1 MNVCKYPNN
10 VNAKNIER
18 KCVGNKKYNLC
29 YGEGESFSN
38 LKELEKHV
46 KELESNARLSK
57 DLSSVLTTGCWENK
71 SNKPFLKDFKE
82 IDEKSPIKC
91 LTNGNKWVTGD
102 GYILNK
108 KENESKLEKDTGN
121 KIHVECSPG
130 YGGEPMIEVG
140 GCNDYTE
147 FKEGDD
153 GNYQQFSLSGCDIC
167 DTVYGGNRMDKDDKS
182 CYPQCGLS
190 GTQFF
195 DTSNSN
201 KDLRFIDTKKEFNPG
216 EKRAGYCCNDVEKAV
231 YMKLIKGT
239 EKPKGSNYLDC
250 NTITCENG
258 YIKDGDG
265 IKCCRKIPN
274 SRDDIDYSC
283 SMDKE
288 DTGPMDNETGNEIN
302 YCKDGYYPMVDEGG
316 LRSCR
321 ECNKLDNGIHENAE
335 VECDI
340 SGDNVKVKSDSE
352 YKCQEG
358 GNIYYN
364 EIRQECVECPLNMEI
379 NDNYDK
385 DISGS
390 NMCVCK
396 PDFEQDGSC
405 FQCMG
410 EGIEYN
416 ELYPS
421 DGSRCKCNIIDIP
434 LSENILIG
442 DCGDK
447 PLYNGETCNL
457 TCRDGYT
464 LNGEQPKCFENRL
477 DMGSVTCTDEN
488 NSGGNGSGVF
498 EEITEGFSNAFST
511 NTKRLFL
518 IFLLI
523 ILILNLC

>member
-1 MNVCKYPNN
+1 MNICKYPNN
-10 VNAKNIER
+10 VNAKNIKR
-18 KCVGNKKYNLC
+18 KCEGNKKYNLC

-46 KELESNARLSK
+46 KELESDARLSK
-57 DLSSVLTTGCWENK
+57 DLSGVLTTGCWENK

-82 IDEKSPIKC
+82 IDEKNPIKC

-108 KENESKLEKDTGN
+108 KENESKLEVDTGN
-121 KIHVECSPG
+121 KIRVECSPG
-130 YGGEPMIEVG
+130 YGGEPMIEIG

-167 DTVYGGNRMDKDDKS
+167 DTVYGGNRMNKGDKS

-231 YMKLIKGT
+231 SMKLIKGT
-239 EKPKGSNYLDC
+239 EKSEGSNYLDC
-250 NTITCENG
+250 NVTVCEDGYILSENG
-258 YIKDGDG
+258 
-265 IKCCRKIPN
+265 KCCRKIQN
-274 SRDDIDYSC
+274 SKDDIKYEC
-283 SMDKE
+283 SSSPE
-288 DTGPMDNETGNEIN
+288 DTGPIDNEIN
-302 YCKDGYYPMVDEGG
+302 YCKEGYYPMIDEGG

-321 ECNKLDNGIHENAE
+321 ECNKLDNGIHGKAE

-340 SGDNVKVKSDSE
+340 SGDNVKVKPDSE
-352 YKCQEG
+352 YKCQEN

-364 EIRQECVECPLNMEI
+364 EINHECVECPLNMEKN
-379 NDNYDK
+379 NDYDK

-396 PDFEQDGSC
+396 PEFEQNGSC
-405 FQCMG
+405 FQCSG
-410 EGIEYN
+410 EGVDYN
-416 ELYPS
+416 EKYPVE
-421 DGSRCKCNIIDIP
+421 GSKCKCDIIDDNLP
-434 LSENILIG
+434 ENVLIG
-442 DCGDK
+442 DCADK

-464 LNGEQPKCFENRL
+464 LNGEQPKCFENKL
-477 DMGSVTCTDEN
+477 EMGSVTCKRSDINETSVGDD
-488 NSGGNGSGVF
+488 GVLL
-498 EEITEGFSNAFST
+498 EDIVEGFSNAFST